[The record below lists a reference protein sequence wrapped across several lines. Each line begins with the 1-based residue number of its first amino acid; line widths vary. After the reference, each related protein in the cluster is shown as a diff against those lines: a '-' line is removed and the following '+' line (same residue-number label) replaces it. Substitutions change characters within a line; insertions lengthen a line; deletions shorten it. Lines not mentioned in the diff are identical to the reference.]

1 MQSDAIRDRHQSR
14 GMKKQALKQTYI
26 TVLTEKSYQELYF
39 RKIKDT
45 ALTVFCLLFLNNI
58 GW

>member
-1 MQSDAIRDRHQSR
+1 MYYMQKGIME
-14 GMKKQALKQTYI
+14 MKKNKELKQTYI

-45 ALTVFCLLFLNNI
+45 ALTVSCLLFLNNI